1 MSKPLNIPESFSITE
16 NLKFEYSFDDS
27 ANMLSSCVAILAHVP
42 MFHGGY
48 ESNTV
53 MLVSVA
59 RWNTQ
64 PKLAIEKA
72 LQQLMDKISTVCY
85 SIQAQYSGDPILP
98 LALQRFNSHFDH
110 AKSIRREAQQA
121 LGDTYT
127 DRRQELIDAIFSEV
141 NAITEAA

>member
-1 MSKPLNIPESFSITE
+1 MSKPLNIPESFSVTE
-16 NLKFEYSFDDS
+16 NLKFEYIFDDS
-27 ANMLSSCVAILAHVP
+27 TNMLSSCVAILAHVP

-59 RWNTQ
+59 RWNAQ

-72 LQQLMDKISTVCY
+72 LQQLMDRISTVCY
-85 SIQAQYSGDPILP
+85 SIQAQYSGDSIDP
-98 LALQRFNSHFDH
+98 LALRRSNTHMAH
-110 AKSIRREAQQA
+110 AKSIRSEAKQA
-121 LGDTYT
+121 LGDDYT

-141 NAITEAA
+141 SAITEAA